1 MAGGQGTRLRPL
13 TFSLPKPLLPVGERP
28 IIEIILRQ
36 LRQRGFTRVF
46 VSVGFKGHLI
56 RAYLAEVKIDGLDIW
71 PLLKGEA
78 DAKNPHDAYFFYY
91 NTNELQAVRS
101 GRWKL
106 ILPHTY
112 RTLGNQP
119 KARGG
124 IPVKYRD
131 VKAGLELYDL
141 QTDEG
146 EKHDVADGHP
156 DVVKR
161 LSALA
166 EQARED
172 MGDALTGRVGKGAR
186 EPGRL
191 VVK

>member
-1 MAGGQGTRLRPL
+1 M
-13 TFSLPKPLLPVGERP
+13 
-28 IIEIILRQ
+28 
-36 LRQRGFTRVF
+36 
-46 VSVGFKGHLI
+46 
-56 RAYLAEVKIDGLDIW
+56 
-71 PLLKGEA
+71 

-112 RTLGNQP
+112 RTLGSQP

-131 VKAGLELYDL
+131 AKAGLELYDL

-146 EKHDVADGHP
+146 EKHDVADRHP

-161 LSALA
+161 LSALV

-172 MGDALTGRVGKGAR
+172 MGDALTGRVGRGTR

-191 VVK
+191 VAK